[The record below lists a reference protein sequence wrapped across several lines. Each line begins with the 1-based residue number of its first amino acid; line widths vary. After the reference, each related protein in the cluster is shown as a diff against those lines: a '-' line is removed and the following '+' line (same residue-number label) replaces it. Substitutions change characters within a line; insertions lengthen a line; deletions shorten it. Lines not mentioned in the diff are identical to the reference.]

1 MSEMPEKDFLKIRE
15 LNDLLRTTGRGGT
28 IQMTNSVARY
38 SKEDIAVVIDRI
50 ISFSDFN
57 DGDDPYGE
65 HDFGS
70 FDFKD
75 EKIFWKIDYYD
86 KAMDFGSDDPAD
98 PEQTE
103 RVLLIMLAEDY

>member
-1 MSEMPEKDFLKIRE
+1 MSEEKAQRIRE

-28 IQMTNSVARY
+28 IQMTNGVARY
-38 SKEDIAVVIDRI
+38 SKEDIAVIIDRI
-50 ISFSDFN
+50 ISFSDFKDGD

-75 EKIFWKIDYYD
+75 DKIFWKIDYYD
-86 KAMDFGSDDPAD
+86 KAMEFGSDDPSD

-103 RVLLIMLAEDY
+103 RVLLVMLAEEY